1 MLKFNILQ
9 QEKIMNL
16 DFIGQVAFF
25 KKKTGNDVRKLCKF
39 KNKSSIEYNA
49 SLSIKQILEPL
60 VEKEMRDINGMT
72 EKFMRR
78 LMANRMG
85 LFTIV
90 KFDFKDFFPSISLR
104 YAYEFFIK
112 DKINEKYHPL
122 FENYVESVKYN
133 LQGLPPSSNFAAV
146 MAKAMKEEI
155 FAFFKIDGLTD
166 CFYYDDAFV
175 MLFKKRVNHIYIK
188 FGIEECVKNVFNKK
202 NSFKYQNKVK
212 VNNDN
217 EKYVY
222 LNDEKLPCSFSWLGY
237 KFGITYGWQGIGMTI
252 DFADEMIEHLRQK
265 IFEAVR
271 LNYPDTEKLRLM
283 LYSSTRNVVTKIE
296 KQGQDN
302 RNVSITPFKFYKN
315 LVKYKELIGENTVR
329 FLQGV
334 VIDAFRQ
341 QTIALPYYLYDQKI
355 ESGYNIW
362 HNLFSHRAIV
372 LNKKFGWSYPK
383 LYNILKKHTNLDL
396 HNKPYSELAKIYI
409 DNFVIKY

>member
-1 MLKFNILQ
+1 
-9 QEKIMNL
+9 MNL
-16 DFIGQVAFF
+16 DFIGQIAFF
-25 KKKTGNDVRKLCKF
+25 RKKIGNKVRKLCKF

-90 KFDFKDFFPSISLR
+90 KFDFKNYFTSISLR

-112 DKINEKYHPL
+112 DKISEKYHPL

-133 LQGLPPSSNFAAV
+133 LQGLPPSANFAAV
-146 MAKAMKEEI
+146 MSKAMKEEL
-155 FAFFKIDGLTD
+155 FNFFKIDGLTD
-166 CFYYDDAFV
+166 CFYYVDDFV
-175 MLFKKRVNHIYIK
+175 LLFKKRVNPIYIK
-188 FGIEECVKNVFNKK
+188 FGIEECIKTVFNKR
-202 NSFKYQNKVK
+202 NNFKYQNKVK
-212 VNNDN
+212 IHTSG

-222 LNDEKLPCSFSWLGY
+222 MSDEKLPGSFTWLGY

-252 DFADEMIEHLRQK
+252 DIADAKMEHYRQK

-302 RNVSITPFKFYKN
+302 KNISVTPFKFYKN
-315 LVKYKELIGENTVR
+315 FVKYKELIGENTVR

-341 QTIALPYYLYDQKI
+341 QTIPLPYYLYDQKI

-383 LYNILKKHTNLDL
+383 LYGILKKHTDLDL
-396 HNKPYSELAKIYI
+396 HNKTYGELAKIYI
-409 DNFVIKY
+409 ENFVIKY